1 MKQQYLWPGLVLLV
15 LAAFSCRAFS
25 DNVPSEWG
33 QSWPSTDFSNSI
45 VDLSEIDSTDIPKD
59 GIPSI
64 SRPRFVSIKKARD
77 WLGENEPVMVVVVD
91 DVARAYP
98 LQIMIFHQIVN
109 DTIKGQP
116 LLITFCPLCNSAL
129 VFSRRVGSRTLTFG
143 TSGKLRNSG
152 LIMYDRQTESW
163 WQQFTATAI
172 VGELA
177 GEELNLDMSS
187 QIISFALFA
196 EQHKKGK
203 VLSRD
208 TGFRRQYG
216 LNPFQ
221 GYDSIDSSP
230 ILFGDETDPRL
241 PAMERVLNIRLDDA
255 LKLYPHRTIQQAGI
269 INDSVGNTPVVVL
282 TGSGYVSP
290 LDQTQITESS
300 TIPLAVGY
308 SRSLDGTVLTFK
320 KSGNDI
326 VDEQSGSIWTLLGRA
341 VSGPLQGAQLE
352 RVDAGTNFAFAAL
365 AFRPEAS
372 IYTQ

>member
-1 MKQQYLWPGLVLLV
+1 MRQQYLWPGLILLV

-33 QSWPSTDFSNSI
+33 QSWPSTDFSSSI
-45 VDLSEIDSTDIPKD
+45 VDFSEIDSTDIPKD

-143 TSGKLRNSG
+143 TSGKFRNSG

-187 QIISFALFA
+187 QIISFAQFV

-230 ILFGDETDPRL
+230 ILFRDETDPRL
-241 PAMERVLNIRLDDA
+241 PAMERVLNIRLGDA
-255 LKLYPHRTIQQAGI
+255 LKLYPHRTIQQAGV

-282 TGSGYVSP
+282 SGSGYVSA
-290 LDQTQITESS
+290 LDQTQITESA

-326 VDEQSGSIWTLLGRA
+326 VDEQSGSIWTLFGRA

-372 IYTQ
+372 IYTH